1 MDGNVTGAGWSM
13 KENISLGDFAAGE
26 GKSLVVK
33 LSLSEE
39 MDNQYQSLLGR
50 VNWVFSAQGAG
61 KREEDPDGS
70 EKEYGQQNSREGNS
84 QNEREKVFSS
94 VAASPKTGDETKAAV
109 NGWHCLVPWQQWR
122 SAAGGCTERKARMN
136 KRYPKAMCLIIL
148 SGMLICF
155 CYPQILKMRCYTVV
169 SGSMSPALPVGAAVY
184 VKEKQPREIKKGEI
198 ITFFEGE
205 TVITHRVM
213 EIDENAQLFMTKGD
227 ANEKQDTQPVK
238 WENVYGTVVF
248 TVPYVGYVRLFLGTW
263 NGKAAVLSCFL
274 AFSLCMNI
282 WEGVKAKR
290 SVK

>member
-1 MDGNVTGAGWSM
+1 
-13 KENISLGDFAAGE
+13 
-26 GKSLVVK
+26 
-33 LSLSEE
+33 
-39 MDNQYQSLLGR
+39 
-50 VNWVFSAQGAG
+50 
-61 KREEDPDGS
+61 
-70 EKEYGQQNSREGNS
+70 
-84 QNEREKVFSS
+84 
-94 VAASPKTGDETKAAV
+94 
-109 NGWHCLVPWQQWR
+109 
-122 SAAGGCTERKARMN
+122 MN

-184 VKEKQPREIKKGEI
+184 VKQKQPREIKKGEI

-248 TVPYVGYVRLFLGTW
+248 TVPYVGYVRLFLSTW

>member
-1 MDGNVTGAGWSM
+1 MPDYSFWYADLFLLSADSENEMLYRSIREHVTGTSGGGCR
-13 KENISLGDFAAGE
+13 LC
-26 GKSLVVK
+26 
-33 LSLSEE
+33 
-39 MDNQYQSLLGR
+39 
-50 VNWVFSAQGAG
+50 
-61 KREEDPDGS
+61 
-70 EKEYGQQNSREGNS
+70 
-84 QNEREKVFSS
+84 ERE
-94 VAASPKTGDETKAAV
+94 AAPGNKKRGD
-109 NGWHCLVPWQQWR
+109 HH
-122 SAAGGCTERKARMN
+122 
-136 KRYPKAMCLIIL
+136 
-148 SGMLICF
+148 
-155 CYPQILKMRCYTVV
+155 
-169 SGSMSPALPVGAAVY
+169 
-184 VKEKQPREIKKGEI
+184 
-198 ITFFEGE
+198 FFEGE